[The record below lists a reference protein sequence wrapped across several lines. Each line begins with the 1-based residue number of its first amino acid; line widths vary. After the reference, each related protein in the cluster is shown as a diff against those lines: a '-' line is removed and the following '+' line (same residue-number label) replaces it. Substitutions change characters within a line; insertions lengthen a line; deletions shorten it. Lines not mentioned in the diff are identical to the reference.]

1 MPAWRHAW
9 LRPPGSPRPPGATG
23 AWRQRFRTAFAGH
36 RYPPGLI
43 AVLVLSVAGS
53 ALLGHQLGSP
63 TAKPANTPAKQLT
76 VSDPYVAGGTWF
88 KGNLHVASV
97 RGLGKDLPS
106 ALSAWYTAHG
116 YDFLG
121 ISDMNTY
128 TWPEE
133 YGNRALDGVP
143 TVDTTYAF
151 ADVLG
156 VGIDHWLPAPTL
168 QGVIDWI
175 AADGGLPVL
184 AAPLSPAKPQ
194 SLVTVMGLQGLYGLE
209 VYDARLALGN
219 AIGANATSLWD
230 RLLSAGNR
238 VYAVAG
244 DDATGVNDPAI
255 GGAWIS
261 VLAPAD
267 DLASLLSSLRRGAF
281 VASSGAEFTS
291 LAVAGTTIT
300 AEAAPGS
307 SLRFIGR
314 GGQVLE
320 TVTAPAGSY
329 RVSGNE
335 GYVRVEAIRADGAR
349 AWSQPFFISWR

>member
-1 MPAWRHAW
+1 V
-9 LRPPGSPRPPGATG
+9 
-23 AWRQRFRTAFAGH
+23 
-36 RYPPGLI
+36 
-43 AVLVLSVAGS
+43 VLAVAGS
-53 ALLGHQLGSP
+53 AVLGHQLGSA
-63 TAKPANTPAKQLT
+63 TTKTGGTSAKRVA
-76 VSDPYVAGGTWF
+76 VIDPYAAGGTWF

-106 ALSAWYTAHG
+106 ALGAWYTAHG
-116 YDFLG
+116 YAFLG

-133 YGNRALDGVP
+133 YGNRALPGVP
-143 TVDTTYAF
+143 TVDATYPF
-151 ADVLG
+151 ADVLA
-156 VGIDHWLPAPTL
+156 VGIDHWLPAQTL

-184 AAPLSPAKPQ
+184 AAPLSPDKPQ
-194 SLVTVMGLQGLYGLE
+194 SLVTVLGLQGLYGLE

-219 AIGANATSLWD
+219 ATGADATSLWD

-281 VASSGAEFTS
+281 VASSGAEFS
-291 LAVAGTTIT
+291 RLAVVGTTIT
-300 AEAAPGS
+300 AETVPGS

-314 GGQVLE
+314 GGQVLK
-320 TVTAPAGSY
+320 TISAPSGFY

-335 GYVRVEAIRADGAR
+335 GYIRVEAIRADGAR
-349 AWSQPFFISWR
+349 AWSQPFFITAR